1 MQARRQNRVDRQ
13 TPRPGRSHLVGGEN
27 RAERVSENIQ
37 EVHRKSFVE

>member
-13 TPRPGRSHLVGGEN
+13 TPDRDTGYLVGGEN
-27 RAERVSENIQ
+27 RAESVSENIE